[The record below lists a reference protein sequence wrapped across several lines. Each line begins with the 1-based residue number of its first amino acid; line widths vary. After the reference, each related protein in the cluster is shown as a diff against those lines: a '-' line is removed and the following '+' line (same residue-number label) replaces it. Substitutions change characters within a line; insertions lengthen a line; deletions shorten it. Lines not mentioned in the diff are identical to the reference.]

1 MNRII
6 KGIHTASRILCYL
19 SMAAL
24 GIMLFLGAGDV
35 IGRYFFNKPIIGTQE
50 LCEVLLP
57 AVALFAWA
65 YTLSLDRHVSVD
77 ILMDHLSN
85 QKRLV
90 ISYFTLFVSL
100 IIFAVILWKGA
111 GLAFH
116 SWKTGEL
123 INTVYI
129 PIAPFQFF
137 TAIGAFF
144 MCLELI
150 AQLMMLI
157 NSRHSNDGSRTS

>member
-6 KGIHTASRILCYL
+6 NGIHKASRILSYL

-35 IGRYFFNKPIIGTQE
+35 IGRYFLNKPIIGTQE

-65 YTLSLDRHVSVD
+65 YTMSLDRHVSVD
-77 ILMDHLSN
+77 ILADRWSS
-85 QKRLV
+85 QTSRV
-90 ISYFTLFVSL
+90 IKCFTLSVSL

-111 GLAFH
+111 ELAFR

-123 INTVYI
+123 INTIYI
-129 PIAPFQFF
+129 PIAPFQLF

-150 AQLMMLI
+150 AQIMMLI
-157 NSRHSNDGSRTS
+157 HSGQSEDGTRTS

>member
-1 MNRII
+1 MI
-6 KGIHTASRILCYL
+6 KGIHTASRILSYL

-35 IGRYFFNKPIIGTQE
+35 IGRYFFNIPIKGTQE
-50 LCEVLLP
+50 ICEILLP

-65 YTLSLDRHVSVD
+65 YTQSLDRHVSVD
-77 ILMDHLSN
+77 ILMDRLSS
-85 QKRLV
+85 QKRRV
-90 ISYFTLFVSL
+90 INCFTLFVSL
-100 IIFAVILWKGA
+100 ILFAVILWKGA
-111 GLAFH
+111 ELALR

-123 INTVYI
+123 VNTIYI

-150 AQLMMLI
+150 AQIMMLI
-157 NSRHSNDGSRTS
+157 DPRRSKDASRTS